1 MREGHIASDKAVG
14 DAVCKNK
21 YSNYCASELDQLE
34 SEGMVKQ
41 SNTATSL
48 VEDGVIDHRYYK
60 LKWKKILDHKILH
73 SAAKKLQN

>member
-48 VEDGVIDHRYYK
+48 VEDGVIDHRY
-60 LKWKKILDHKILH
+60 
-73 SAAKKLQN
+73 